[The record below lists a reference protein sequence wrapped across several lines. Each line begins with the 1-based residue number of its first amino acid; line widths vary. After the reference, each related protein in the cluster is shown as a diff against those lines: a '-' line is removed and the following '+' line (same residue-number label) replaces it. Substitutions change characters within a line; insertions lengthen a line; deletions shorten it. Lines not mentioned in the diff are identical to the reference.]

1 MHYTNPVVISNFVD
15 KWFPWWWQS
24 TGRNNVRNNRLTPSS
39 SHSNRTVLI
48 IMVTPCI
55 NNIQHFNYK
64 GYNSQVLI
72 GRADSNYEFTSIL
85 VPMVV
90 YPMGVS

>member
-1 MHYTNPVVISNFVD
+1 MKYNFPNCLGAVD
-15 KWFPWWWQS
+15 DKHVAIVPQPR
-24 TGRNNVRNNRLTPSS
+24 GGYV
-39 SHSNRTVLI
+39 
-48 IMVTPCI
+48 
-55 NNIQHFNYK
+55 FNYK

-72 GRADSNYEFTSIL
+72 GRADSNYECTSIL

>member
-1 MHYTNPVVISNFVD
+1 MSVLIYKYTNILQFPTSEWDRERIAKDFEVKYNFPNCLGAVD
-15 KWFPWWWQS
+15 DKHVAIVPQPRAGS
-24 TGRNNVRNNRLTPSS
+24 YV
-39 SHSNRTVLI
+39 
-48 IMVTPCI
+48 
-55 NNIQHFNYK
+55 FNYK

-72 GRADSNYEFTSIL
+72 RRADSNYEFTSIL

>member
-1 MHYTNPVVISNFVD
+1 VDDKHVAIVPQPRAGSYVFNF
-15 KWFPWWWQS
+15 
-24 TGRNNVRNNRLTPSS
+24 
-39 SHSNRTVLI
+39 
-48 IMVTPCI
+48 
-55 NNIQHFNYK
+55 K